1 VPIGIP
7 RNTASLWADY
17 TFSAGPLAGL
27 QLGSGVRYTGGSYG
41 DTANTFLTSSA
52 TLLDVAAR
60 YDLGRAFASL
70 QDWTASLNA
79 TNLLDRRYIASCSNG
94 SCYWGQGR
102 LVLAGLK
109 YQW

>member
-1 VPIGIP
+1 MPLGIP

-17 TFSAGPLAGL
+17 TFNTGPLVGVQAGAGL
-27 QLGSGVRYTGGSYG
+27 RYIGGSYG
-41 DTANTFLTSSA
+41 DTANTLLTSSA
-52 TLLDVAAR
+52 TLVDLALR
-60 YDLGRAFASL
+60 YDLGRAFSSMHG
-70 QDWTASLNA
+70 WTGSLNA
-79 TNLLDRRYIASCSNG
+79 SNLLDRRYMASCSNG